1 MDVKYYLTSTAMK
14 TYSIYPIVQTVQ
26 WPATKHKMPALPGSG
41 VLTNYLT
48 KREIEIIQLLS
59 EEHDS
64 VEVAE
69 LLCISRNTVDTHRKN
84 IMRKINT
91 RSVVGIVRFAYKNGL
106 ITI

>member
-1 MDVKYYLTSTAMK
+1 MK

-84 IMRKINT
+84 ILVKLGVNNT
-91 RSVVGIVRFAYKNGL
+91 VGLVKYALKHRL
-106 ITI
+106 LD